1 MRLKQLDIENFRRIE
16 KASIYFSPSTFIVG
30 PNNTAKSSVIAAL
43 DALLSLEREKLTQL
57 DILERPDGSRAKKTS
72 ITAHFSKIPPDVA
85 AGRGF
90 RGRVVNNQYVYRKTL
105 TIDSTK
111 PKIETQQYPSTVKAK
126 YQNAKSVNDL
136 LAVGIAADVIKE
148 ALGSVTP
155 EEKLVKDWYK
165 SFPDTLNFDTSSA
178 PEWVENPGGIP
189 QNVLSRLPRLI
200 HIPALT
206 EAKEIESDDKKYALG
221 ECLSLLFEDL
231 MADSPLAEE
240 IQGKLNELEMQMNP
254 ADDGSLIYEL
264 VMSINKIIG
273 EVFPKCGIAIEPSL
287 QEILEILKPKYDIKV
302 FSNIRTG
309 AARQGTGLI
318 RTCAFAMLRYHA
330 KLKLSKDLQTRPV
343 LVAFEEPELFL
354 HPSAANL
361 LRDTIYS
368 LGASDQIVC
377 TTHSP
382 WMIDLSQDP
391 QSITRMRLR
400 ENEVSEAI
408 NYGVSSALGK
418 LPLDDRNRVKMIQ
431 MFDDELSRVFFAERV
446 VIVEGD
452 SEILAIKQTLRVLPE
467 EMQKLVSSR
476 FQVVKARGKASI
488 ISLVKYLRELQ
499 IDVRVMHD
507 GDYGVAGAE
516 RFNAPIAAALGDTRY
531 LVVLNSNLEQTMGYQ
546 PPRGDKPYIAFLKSG
561 KWSNPSDVPEAW
573 REAMKVLFDIEWGI
587 ELP

>member
-1 MRLKQLDIENFRRIE
+1 MRLKQLDIENFRRVE
-16 KASIYFSPSTFIVG
+16 KTSIHFAPSTFIVG

-57 DILERPDGSRAKKTS
+57 DILERPDGSRAAKTT
-72 ITAHFSKIPPDVA
+72 ITAYFSKIPPEVA

-90 RGRVVNNQYVYRKTL
+90 RGRVVDDQFVYRKTL

-111 PKIETQQYPSTVKAK
+111 PRFETQQYRSSVKAR
-126 YQNAKSVNDL
+126 YQNAKNVGEL
-136 LAVGIAADVIKE
+136 VAAGIAADVIKD
-148 ALGSVTP
+148 ALGPVGP
-155 EEKLVKDWYK
+155 EERLVKDWYK
-165 SFPDTLNFDTSSA
+165 SIPDALDFDTA
-178 PEWVENPGGIP
+178 AEPEWVENPGGIP
-189 QNVLSRLPRLI
+189 QNVLSKLPRLI

-206 EAKEIESDDKKYALG
+206 EAKEIESDEKKYALG

-231 MADSPLAEE
+231 LAATPLAGE
-240 IQGKLNELEMQMNP
+240 IQEKLNELEKQMNP
-254 ADDGSLIYEL
+254 ADDASLIYEL
-264 VMSINKIIG
+264 MRGINRIIG

-287 QEILEILKPKYDIKV
+287 QDLLEILKPKYEIKV

-309 AARQGTGLI
+309 ATRQGTGLI
-318 RTCAFAMLRYHA
+318 RTSAFAMLRYHA

-391 QSITRMRLR
+391 QSITRMRLK
-400 ENEVSEAI
+400 ETEVSEAI

-418 LPLDDRNRVKMIQ
+418 LPQGDRDRVKMIQ
-431 MFDDELSRVFFAERV
+431 IFDDELSRVFFAERV
-446 VIVEGD
+446 VVVEGD
-452 SEILAIKQTLRVLPE
+452 SEVLAIKQTLRVLPE
-467 EMQKLVSSR
+467 EMQKRVSSR

-499 IDVRVMHD
+499 IDVSVMHD
-507 GDYGVAGAE
+507 GDFGVAGAE
-516 RFNAPIAAALGDTRY
+516 RFNAPIAAALGDTGH
-531 LVVLNSNLEQTMGYQ
+531 LVVLNPNLERTMGYE
-546 PPRGDKPYIAFLKSG
+546 PPNSDKPYTAFLKAG
-561 KWSNPSDVPEAW
+561 LWSKPADVPEAW
-573 REAMKVLFDIEWGI
+573 REVMKTLFEIEWTD
-587 ELP
+587 E

>member
-1 MRLKQLDIENFRRIE
+1 MRLKQLDIENFRRIQ
-16 KASIYFSPSTFIVG
+16 KTSIHFAPSTFIVG

-43 DALLSLEREKLTQL
+43 DALLSLEREKLTQI
-57 DILERPDGSRAKKTS
+57 DIHERPDGSRAEKTT
-72 ITAHFSKIPPDVA
+72 ITAYFSNIPPDVA

-90 RGRVVNNQYVYRKTL
+90 RGRVVDDQYVYRKTL

-111 PKIETQQYPSTVKAK
+111 PKIETRQFRSAVKAK
-126 YQNAKSVNDL
+126 YQNVKSVGDL
-136 LAVGIAADVIKE
+136 LAAGISAELIKE
-148 ALGSVTP
+148 ALGPIKP

-165 SFPDTLNFDTSSA
+165 SFPDTLKFDTTSP

-206 EAKEIESDDKKYALG
+206 EAKEIESDDRRYALG

-231 MADSPLAEE
+231 MAANPLADE
-240 IQGKLNELEMQMNP
+240 IQGKLNELEKQMNP
-254 ADDGSLIYEL
+254 ADDDSLIFLL
-264 VMSINKIIG
+264 VQSINRIIG

-287 QEILEILKPKYDIKV
+287 QDLLEILKPKYDIKV

-309 AARQGTGLI
+309 AMRQGTGLI

-343 LVAFEEPELFL
+343 VVAFEEPELFL

-391 QSITRMRLR
+391 QSITRMRLT
-400 ENEVSEAI
+400 ENEVSEAV

-418 LPLDDRNRVKMIQ
+418 LPQDDRTRVKMLQ

-467 EMQKLVSSR
+467 EERKLVSAR

-507 GDYGVAGAE
+507 GDFGVAGAE
-516 RFNAPIAAALGDTRY
+516 RFNAPIAAALGDSRR
-531 LVVLNSNLEQTMGYQ
+531 LVVLNPNLEHTMGY
-546 PPRGDKPYIAFLKSG
+546 PPPKSDKPYLAFLKAGS
-561 KWSNPSDVPEAW
+561 WSKPTDVPEAW
-573 REAMKVLFDIEWGI
+573 REAMRVLFEIEWSD
-587 ELP
+587 L

>member
-1 MRLKQLDIENFRRIE
+1 MPIDMRLKRLDIENFRRIE
-16 KASIYFSPSTFIVG
+16 NATIHFAPSTFIVG

-43 DALLSLEREKLTQL
+43 DALLSLEREKLTQS
-57 DILERPDGSRAKKTS
+57 DILERPDGSRADKTT
-72 ITAHFSKIPPDVA
+72 ITAHFSDISPEVA
-85 AGRGF
+85 ASRGF
-90 RGRVVNNQYVYRKTL
+90 RGRVVKGHFVYRKSL
-105 TIDSTK
+105 TIDSTR
-111 PKIETQQYPSTVKAK
+111 PRIETQEY
-126 YQNAKSVNDL
+126 L
-136 LAVGIAADVIKE
+136 
-148 ALGSVTP
+148 
-155 EEKLVKDWYK
+155 
-165 SFPDTLNFDTSSA
+165 SSK
-178 PEWVENPGGIP
+178 PEWIENPGGIP

-200 HIPALT
+200 YIPALT
-206 EAKEIESDDKKYALG
+206 EAKEIESDDRRYALG

-231 MADSPLAEE
+231 IAANPLAGE
-240 IQGKLNELEMQMNP
+240 IKEKLNALEEQMNP

-264 VMSINKIIG
+264 VKSINTIIG

-287 QEILEILKPKYDIKV
+287 QDILEILKPKYDIKV

-309 AARQGTGLI
+309 AARQGNGLI

-343 LVAFEEPELFL
+343 IVAFEEPELFL

-382 WMIDLSQDP
+382 WMIDLSEDP
-391 QSITRMRLR
+391 QSITRMRLT
-400 ENEVSEAI
+400 EKEVSEAI

-418 LPLDDRNRVKMIQ
+418 LPQDDRDRVKMIQ

-446 VIVEGD
+446 VVVEGD
-452 SEILAIKQTLRVLPE
+452 SEVLAIKQTLRVLPD
-467 EMQKLVSSR
+467 EMQKLTASR

-507 GDYGVAGAE
+507 GDFGVAGAE
-516 RFNAPIAAALGDTRY
+516 KFNAPIAAALGNPKR
-531 LVVLNSNLEQTMGYQ
+531 LVVLNPNLERTMGYA
-546 PPRGDKPYIAFLKSG
+546 PPKGDKPYTAFLKAGS
-561 KWSNPSDVPEAW
+561 WSKPSDVPKAW
-573 REAMKVLFDIEWGI
+573 REAIKVLFEIEW
-587 ELP
+587 PDF

>member
-1 MRLKQLDIENFRRIE
+1 
-16 KASIYFSPSTFIVG
+16 
-30 PNNTAKSSVIAAL
+30 
-43 DALLSLEREKLTQL
+43 
-57 DILERPDGSRAKKTS
+57 
-72 ITAHFSKIPPDVA
+72 
-85 AGRGF
+85 
-90 RGRVVNNQYVYRKTL
+90 YRKTL

-111 PKIETQQYPSTVKAK
+111 PKIETRQFHSAVKAK
-126 YQNAKSVNDL
+126 YQNVKSASDL
-136 LAVGIAADVIKE
+136 LAAGIGADLIKE
-148 ALGSVTP
+148 ALGPVKP
-155 EEKLVKDWYK
+155 EDKLVKDWYK
-165 SFPDTLNFDTSSA
+165 SLPDTLEFDTTAA

-206 EAKEIESDDKKYALG
+206 EAKEIESDDRRYALG

-231 MADSPLAEE
+231 MAANPLADE
-240 IQGKLNELEMQMNP
+240 IQGKLNELEKQMNP
-254 ADDGSLIYEL
+254 ADDASLIYLL
-264 VMSINKIIG
+264 VQSINQIIG

-287 QEILEILKPKYDIKV
+287 QDLLEILKPKYDIKV

-309 AARQGTGLI
+309 AMRQGTGLI

-330 KLKLSKDLQTRPV
+330 KLKLNKDLQTRPV

-391 QSITRMRLR
+391 QSITRMRLT
-400 ENEVSEAI
+400 ESEVSEAI

-418 LPLDDRNRVKMIQ
+418 LPQDDRTRVKMIQ

-467 EMQKLVSSR
+467 EVRKLVSAR

-507 GDYGVAGAE
+507 GDFGVAGAE
-516 RFNAPIAAALGDTRY
+516 RFNAPIAAALGDGRR
-531 LVVLNSNLEQTMGYQ
+531 LVVLNPNLERAMGY
-546 PPRGDKPYIAFLKSG
+546 PPPKSDKPYQAFLKAGS
-561 KWSNPSDVPEAW
+561 WSKPSDVPEAW
-573 REAMKVLFDIEWGI
+573 REAMRVLFEIDW
-587 ELP
+587 

>member
-1 MRLKQLDIENFRRIE
+1 MRLKQLEIENFRRIE
-16 KASIYFSPSTFIVG
+16 KASIHFSPSTFIIG

-43 DALLSLEREKLTQL
+43 DALLSLEREKLTQS
-57 DILERPDGSRAKKTS
+57 DILERSDGSRAEMAT
-72 ITAHFSKIPPDVA
+72 ITAHFSDISPVVA
-85 AGRGF
+85 ASRGF
-90 RGRVVNNQYVYRKTL
+90 RGRVVNGQFVYRKSL

-111 PKIETQQYPSTVKAK
+111 PRIETREYASTVSARFQKAK
-126 YQNAKSVNDL
+126 KVGDL
-136 LAVGIAADVIKE
+136 LAAGIPADVIKGALGRVIRGEKLGKDWHKSLPE
-148 ALGSVTP
+148 AL
-155 EEKLVKDWYK
+155 D
-165 SFPDTLNFDTSSA
+165 FDTAST

-200 HIPALT
+200 YIPALT
-206 EAKEIESDDKKYALG
+206 EAKEIESDDRRYALG

-231 MADSPLAEE
+231 IAANPLAGE
-240 IQGKLNELEMQMNP
+240 IKEKLNALEQQMNP

-264 VMSINKIIG
+264 VKSINAIIG

-287 QEILEILKPKYDIKV
+287 QDILEIIKPKYDIKV

-343 LVAFEEPELFL
+343 IVAFEEPELFL

-382 WMIDLSQDP
+382 WMIDLSEDP
-391 QSITRMRLR
+391 QSITRMRLT
-400 ENEVSEAI
+400 EKEVSEAI

-418 LPLDDRNRVKMIQ
+418 LPQDDRDRVKMIQ

-452 SEILAIKQTLRVLPE
+452 SEVLAIKQTLRVLPE
-467 EMQKLVSSR
+467 DIQKLVTSR

-507 GDYGVAGAE
+507 GDFGVAGAE
-516 RFNAPIAAALGDTRY
+516 KFNAPIAAALGNPKR
-531 LVVLNSNLEQTMGYQ
+531 LVVLNPNLERTMGYA
-546 PPRGDKPYIAFLKSG
+546 PPKGDKPYTAFLKAG
-561 KWSNPSDVPEAW
+561 LWTKPSDVPKAW
-573 REAMKVLFDIEWGI
+573 REAIEVLFEIEWSKI
-587 ELP
+587 